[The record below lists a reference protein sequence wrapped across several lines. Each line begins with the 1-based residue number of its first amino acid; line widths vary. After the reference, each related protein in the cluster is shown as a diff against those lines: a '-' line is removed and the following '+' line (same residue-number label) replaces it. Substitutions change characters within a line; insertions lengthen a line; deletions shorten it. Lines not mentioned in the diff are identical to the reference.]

1 MPGFGTQF
9 AYTGK
14 ESEVGKPVIRT
25 FYLCKYL
32 SLSNQVY
39 LMKKQICSLV
49 TLALVTSLSYGQ
61 GKSPKK
67 PSKMWY
73 RATPVELNDVKVD
86 AQNIV
91 SDKEITKFK
100 LTVTNNTDYF
110 IIVKPQECSFKSIH
124 GESKPN
130 DTKRI
135 IVRPLDSENKV
146 IDVTNVNSPTM
157 HEYNFSFNVA
167 GLYKSGNGTKA
178 ELPDYLVPATQ
189 NVIEYEDFRIEL
201 ISASLQSNTQWRCKF
216 KVTYT
221 GKGLGVVEPRKISA
235 RTQGGGMLS
244 NNGGEKAFALERG
257 DSENFLVY
265 ISSNMP
271 IVIVWNDAFKTC
283 DLVKSEPMVMQMN
296 YDPSAK

>member
-1 MPGFGTQF
+1 
-9 AYTGK
+9 
-14 ESEVGKPVIRT
+14 
-25 FYLCKYL
+25 
-32 SLSNQVY
+32 
-39 LMKKQICSLV
+39 MKKISFPLV
-49 TLALVTSLSYGQ
+49 LLMFVASASFGQ
-61 GKSPKK
+61 GKAPKK

-73 RATPVELNDVKVD
+73 RTTPVELNDVKVD

-100 LTVTNNTDYF
+100 FTVTNNTDHF

-135 IVRPLDSENKV
+135 MVRPLDSENKV

-157 HEYNFSFNVA
+157 HEYNFTYNVS
-167 GLYKSGNGTKA
+167 GLYKSNNGVKA
-178 ELPDYLVPATQ
+178 ELPDYLIPATQ
-189 NVIEYEDFRIEL
+189 NVIEYDDFRIDL
-201 ISASLQSNTQWRCKF
+201 ISAYLQSNTQWRCKF

-244 NNGGEKAFALERG
+244 NNGGEKSFALERG
-257 DSENFLVY
+257 ETENFLVY

-271 IVIVWNDAFKTC
+271 IVIVWNDAFKSC
-283 DLVKSEPMVMQMN
+283 DLVKSDPMVLQFN

>member
-1 MPGFGTQF
+1 
-9 AYTGK
+9 
-14 ESEVGKPVIRT
+14 
-25 FYLCKYL
+25 
-32 SLSNQVY
+32 
-39 LMKKQICSLV
+39 MKKQICSLLL
-49 TLALVTSLSYGQ
+49 LALVSFYANGQ

-73 RATPVELNDVKVD
+73 KAIPAELNEVKVD

-100 LTVTNNTDYF
+100 FTVTNNSDHF
-110 IIVKPQECSFKSIH
+110 VIVKPQECSFKSIH

-135 IVRPLDSENKV
+135 MVRPLDSENKV

-157 HEYNFSFNVA
+157 HEYNFSFNVS
-167 GLYKSGNGTKA
+167 GLYKASNGIKA
-178 ELPDYLVPATQ
+178 ELPDYLIPATQ
-189 NVIEYEDFRIEL
+189 NVIEYDDFRIDL
-201 ISASLQSNTQWRCKF
+201 ISAYLQSNAQWRCKF

-244 NNGGEKAFALERG
+244 NNGGEKSFALERG
-257 DSENFLVY
+257 ETENFLVY

-271 IVIVWNDAFKTC
+271 IVIVWNDAFKAC
-283 DLVKSEPMVMQMN
+283 DLVKSDPMVLQFN